1 MYNYLISYIFSSKG
15 YLTPGYGTMQLSRE
29 KKIKTFEDINEI
41 TEFIKKSMNTEDIV
55 NLNIYNFILLGKT
68 KTKNNKILGIF

>member
-1 MYNYLISYIFSSKG
+1 MYNYLVSYIFSSKG
-15 YLTPGYGTMQLSRE
+15 YLTPGYGTIQLSRE

-41 TEFIKKSMNTEDIV
+41 TEFIKKSINTEDIV

>member
-1 MYNYLISYIFSSKG
+1 MYNYLVSYIFSSKG
-15 YLTPGYGTMQLSRE
+15 YLTPGYGTIQLSRE

-55 NLNIYNFILLGKT
+55 NLNIYNYILVGKN
-68 KTKNNKILGIF
+68 KNNSNKILGIF

>member
-41 TEFIKKSMNTEDIV
+41 TEFIKKSINTEDIV